1 MHLRQKNKVKDLEN
15 EVDLLR
21 KQLFDKQ
28 CLIKKYE
35 FSNKENKD
43 KDKDKD

>member
-1 MHLRQKNKVKDLEN
+1 MHLRQKNKVKELEN

-28 CLIKKYE
+28 SLIKKYE

-43 KDKDKD
+43 KGND